1 MMLDVLEKTVRN
13 NKEIKGGRYGKHRYR
28 RKAEAKGKTKKG
40 YEEVVLGS
48 VVHYYHPAQ
57 SKRHCMEAQ

>member
-1 MMLDVLEKTVRN
+1 MENIATGEKQRQ
-13 NKEIKGGRYGKHRYR
+13 KEKQ
-28 RKAEAKGKTKKG
+28 KKG